1 MTKENKDK
9 RDKIIRRIE
18 ELTSDMQEWPSW
30 KQDIDLTDA
39 TTFTI
44 TRNPLGARDKKLQQ
58 GD

>member
-30 KQDIDLTDA
+30 QKDIDLTLHV
-39 TTFTI
+39 I
-44 TRNPLGARDKKLQQ
+44 P
-58 GD
+58 